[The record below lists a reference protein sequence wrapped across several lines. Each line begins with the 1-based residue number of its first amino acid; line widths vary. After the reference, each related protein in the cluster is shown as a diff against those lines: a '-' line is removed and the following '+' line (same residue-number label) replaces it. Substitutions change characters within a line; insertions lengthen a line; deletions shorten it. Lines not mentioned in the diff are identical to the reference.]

1 MLSKLNRLSTKEIDL
16 LFKKGASFRTPL
28 ATIRRRVN
36 NISLAK
42 FAVMFAKGNKL
53 NSVERNRLKRQ
64 VYAQIEKDL
73 PSYQTGADYG
83 ILLTGRLIAMDDKKR
98 EDELA
103 HVLKHLMKPNKTNE

>member
-28 ATIRRRVN
+28 VTIRRRATDS
-36 NISLAK
+36 SLAR

-64 VYAQIEKDL
+64 VYSQIEKEL
-73 PSYQTGADYG
+73 PNYQTGADYG
-83 ILLTGRLIAMDDKKR
+83 ILLSTRLIGMKDEKR
-98 EDELA
+98 REELA
-103 HVLKHLMKPNKTNE
+103 PVLKHLMKPNQTNA